1 MVAEDQAS
9 STEVAAQNACR
20 RGDYGSAA
28 TLVLRAYSGEIYS
41 FLLAQFRGNEGRS
54 DDVFAEFSED
64 FWRALPK
71 FEWRCSIRAWCY
83 KLARSAASRSR
94 RSPHNRRERRV
105 PLSDAPFL
113 QEFIQVARESTQPH
127 LRTEVKDQFQRLRD
141 RLEEDERDLLI
152 LRVDREL
159 SWRDVAHAM
168 LGPDEVP
175 DDERLRR
182 FEVTLRQRFTEVK
195 KRLRTLAE
203 EEGLL

>member
-9 STEVAAQNACR
+9 STEVAVQNACR
-20 RGDYGSAA
+20 REDYGSAA
-28 TLVLRAYSGEIYS
+28 TLVLSAYAGEIYS
-41 FLLAQFRGNEGRS
+41 FLLAQFRGDEGRS

-71 FEWRCSIRAWCY
+71 FEWRCSIRALCY

-94 RSPHNRRERRV
+94 RSPYNRRERRV

-113 QEFIQVARESTQPH
+113 QEFVQVARESTQPH
-127 LRTEVKDQFQRLRD
+127 VRTEVKDQFQRLRE
-141 RLEEDERDLLI
+141 RLSEDERDLLI
-152 LRVDREL
+152 LRVDRNL
-159 SWRDVAHAM
+159 SWKDVAHAM
-168 LGPDEVP
+168 LGADEVA
-175 DDERLRR
+175 DDERVRR

-195 KRLRTLAE
+195 KRLRALAE